1 MEFYDE
7 YFTQITSSVKS
18 IDHELLES
26 AVKTLI
32 ETSRAHGKIIIAGN
46 GGSDAMA
53 SHVSVDLTKN
63 AGVRSVNFNESDLI
77 TCFANDYGYKD
88 WIAKAIEFYADSN
101 DCAILISSSGSSL
114 NILSGALE
122 AKQMGLRVITFSGF
136 SPDNPLRESGDLNF
150 WVESDQYSVVEMT
163 HQIWLLSIVDR
174 IIEKQII

>member
-1 MEFYDE
+1 MEFYDK

-26 AVKTLI
+26 AVKTRLK
-32 ETSRAHGKIIIAGN
+32 TSHAHGKIIIAGN
-46 GGSDAMA
+46 GGSAAIA

-63 AGVRSVNFNESDLI
+63 AGIRSVNFNEADLI

-88 WIAKAIEFYADSN
+88 WVVKAIEFYGDSN

-122 AKQMGLRVITFSGF
+122 AKQRGLRVITFSGF
-136 SPDNPLRESGDLNF
+136 SPDNPLRESGDMNF
-150 WVESDQYSVVEMT
+150 WVESDQYNVVEMT

-174 IIEKQII
+174 IIGKKIK